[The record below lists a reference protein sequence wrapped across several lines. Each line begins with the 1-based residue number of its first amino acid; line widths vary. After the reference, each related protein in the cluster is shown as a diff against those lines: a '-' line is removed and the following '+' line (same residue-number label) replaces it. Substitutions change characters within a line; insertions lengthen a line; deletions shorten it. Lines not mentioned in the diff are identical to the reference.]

1 MKTHIVF
8 DTEDQEGMAATIKII
23 DHLAEKYMGRRS
35 SRYDRT
41 FGKIS
46 FIKTLRTF
54 AQQIQKEFELEGNT
68 FEKLGSLGYAK
79 EFADKVFSD
88 EII

>member
-8 DTEDQEGMAATIKII
+8 DTDDPEGMAATIKIV

-35 SRYDRT
+35 KRYDRS
-41 FGKIS
+41 FGKIT
-46 FIKTLRTF
+46 FIKTLRSF
-54 AQQIQKEFELEGNT
+54 AKQIQKDFELEGGT
-68 FEKLGSLGYAK
+68 FDKLAYAK
-79 EFADKVFSD
+79 NFADQVFGD

>member
-1 MKTHIVF
+1 MKTHVVF
-8 DTEDQEGMAATIKII
+8 DTDDPEGMAATIKII

-35 SRYDRT
+35 NRYDRT

-46 FIKTLRTF
+46 FIKTLRSF
-54 AQQIQKEFELEGNT
+54 AQQIQKDFDLKDRT
-68 FEKLGSLGYAK
+68 FDKLGYAK
-79 EFADKVFSD
+79 EFADRVFMD

>member
-8 DTEDQEGMAATIKII
+8 DTEDREGMAATIKII
-23 DHLAEKYMGRRS
+23 DHLAEQYMGRHS
-35 SRYDRT
+35 KRYDRT

-46 FIKTLRTF
+46 FIKTLRAF
-54 AQQIQKEFELEGNT
+54 AKQIQKDFEFDKGG
-68 FEKLGSLGYAK
+68 FEKLSYAK
-79 EFADKVFSD
+79 EFADKVFND